1 MWLRICNF
9 GYKQEV
15 MTISDI
21 QLYQL
26 LKNKLGEKEAEQLVS
41 FVKGEVDSQFLNKQD
56 VLVTTRDLD
65 REISRLREDMII
77 MKAELLKTI
86 YVVGLIQFLAIVG
99 SLVTIAN
106 FMLK

>member
-1 MWLRICNF
+1 
-9 GYKQEV
+9 